1 MSLRAHPNL
10 AQTSDLILLNTL
22 AFTSTE
28 VLVSFEFEIK
38 NDTRSSAVIRLM
50 QNTHDPSGTEL
61 SLNHTRHDIDRG
73 HWSFKVMNELTEAG
87 SCEKTSMISACSW
100 ATFKEK

>member
-1 MSLRAHPNL
+1 MRDDRAGI
-10 AQTSDLILLNTL
+10 ACCTL
-22 AFTSTE
+22 AFASTA
-28 VLVSFEFEIK
+28 VLAAFEFE
-38 NDTRSSAVIRLM
+38 TQHGTTSSAVIRLM